1 MNLILIVCDTLR
13 RDYLGCY
20 GNEWVH
26 TPALDGLAA
35 EGVTFE
41 HCYVGSFPTV
51 PQRHDLMCSNYVFHT
66 TGWAPIAAGNT
77 TLQERLRAEGY
88 VTQFIS
94 DHAQLMSP
102 GMNYHRGFDG
112 VEWVRGH
119 IADRWRTEPVEWELR
134 CDPGKLRQPEH
145 WVKPWSRNY
154 QVRDT
159 EDDWPSPKTF
169 HAAEQWLERNAAQE
183 KFYLLIDTFDVHEP
197 WLPPQ
202 HYTDMYDPGY
212 EGDEVVYPR
221 YDHAGYLTEA
231 ELQHARALYAGSI
244 TMMDR
249 AIGRMLQKLDDLG
262 LAEDTAVAFTS
273 DHGWYHGEHDY
284 IGKHTVIEPKKGW
297 QFYDE
302 VARVP
307 LLMRAPNLP
316 EGLVS
321 HALTQHVDIAPTL
334 MEVMGLEA
342 PEDTHGV
349 SVLKTLAGGRGPRP
363 VAVTSPKLD
372 VDEDMRLYNAVN
384 DGEWT
389 LQHAGTLAE
398 PELYHTSEDPGQLE
412 NVIDKHRDEAE
423 RLHAAY
429 IDYLEQLGVREDLID
444 RRRPLGV

>member
-1 MNLILIVCDTLR
+1 VNLVLIVCDTLR

-20 GNEWVH
+20 GNGWVQ
-26 TPALDGLAA
+26 TPALDDLSAS
-35 EGVTFE
+35 GVTYE

-66 TGWAPIAAGNT
+66 TGWAPIAAGNSA
-77 TLQERLRAEGY
+77 LQERLNAQGY
-88 VTQFIS
+88 VTQFIA

-102 GMNYHRGFDG
+102 GMNYHRGFHG
-112 VEWVRGH
+112 VEWIRGH
-119 IADRWRTEPVEWELR
+119 IADRWRTEPVDWQVP
-134 CDPGKLRQPEH
+134 CDPDKLRQAQN

-154 QVRDT
+154 CARDN
-159 EDDWPSPKTF
+159 EADWPSPKTF
-169 HAAEQWLERNAAQE
+169 RAAEEWLERNQAHE

-197 WLPPQ
+197 WLPPR

-212 EGDEVVYPR
+212 EGDEAIYPR

-249 AIGRMLQKLDDLG
+249 AIGRFLQKLEDLG

-273 DHGWYHGEHDY
+273 DHGWYHGEHEY
-284 IGKHTVIEPKKGW
+284 IGKHTVLEPKAGW

-321 HALTQHVDIAPTL
+321 HALCQPVDIAPTL
-334 MEVMGLEA
+334 MEIMGLDA
-342 PEDTHGV
+342 PADTHGV
-349 SVLKTLAGGRGPRP
+349 SVLKALAGGPGSRE
-363 VAVTSPKLD
+363 VAVTSGKLD
-372 VDEDMRLYNAVN
+372 APDDMRQYNAIN

-389 LQHAGTLAE
+389 LQHAGALAE
-398 PELYHTSEDPGQLE
+398 PELYHTSEDPAQA
-412 NVIDKHRDEAE
+412 RDVLAE
-423 RLHAAY
+423 HPDQAQRLHAAY
-429 IDYLEQLGVREDLID
+429 IEYLEQLGVRADLID
-444 RRRPLGV
+444 RRRPLRP

>member
-20 GNEWVH
+20 GNDWVH
-26 TPALDGLAA
+26 TPALDDLAA
-35 EGVTFE
+35 SGVTFE

-66 TGWAPIAAGNT
+66 TGWAPIAPGNT
-77 TLQERLRAEGY
+77 TLQERLAAEGY

-102 GMNYHRGFDG
+102 GMNYHRGFQG
-112 VEWVRGH
+112 VEWLRGH
-119 IADRWRTEPVEWELR
+119 IADPWRTEPVDWEVL
-134 CDPGKLRQPEH
+134 CDPDKLRAPEN

-154 QVRDT
+154 CARDT

-169 HAAEQWLERNAAQE
+169 HAAEQWLERNQRHE

-197 WLPPQ
+197 WLPPR

-212 EGDEVVYPR
+212 EGDEAIYPR
-221 YDHAGYLTEA
+221 YDHAGYLSEE
-231 ELQHARALYAGSI
+231 ELDHAKALYAGSI

-249 AIGRMLQKLDDLG
+249 AIGRMLLKLEDLG
-262 LAEDTAVAFTS
+262 LADDTAIAFTS
-273 DHGWYHGEHDY
+273 DHGWYHGEHEY
-284 IGKHTVIEPKKGW
+284 IGKHTVLDRTKGW

-321 HALTQHVDIAPTL
+321 HALTQPVDIAPTL
-334 MEVMGLEA
+334 MEVIGLDA
-342 PEDTHGV
+342 PEDTHGM
-349 SVLKTLAGGRGPRP
+349 SVLKALAGGDGPRD
-363 VAVTSPKLD
+363 VAVTSPRLD
-372 VDEDMRLYNAVN
+372 VSEEHRLYNAIN

-389 LQHAGTLAE
+389 LEHAGALGE
-398 PELYHTSEDPGQLE
+398 PELYHTSEDPAQLT
-412 NVIDKHRDEAE
+412 NVISENLDEAE
-423 RLHAAY
+423 RLHSAY
-429 IDYLEQLGVREDLID
+429 IDYLERLGVHDDLLD
-444 RRRPLGV
+444 RRRPLGP